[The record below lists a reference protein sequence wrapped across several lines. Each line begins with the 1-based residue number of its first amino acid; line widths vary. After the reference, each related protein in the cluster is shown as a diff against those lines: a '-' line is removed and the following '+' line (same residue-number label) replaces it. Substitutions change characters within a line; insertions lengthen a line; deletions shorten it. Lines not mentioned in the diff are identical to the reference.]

1 MTGQRRLSL
10 VALGHVGPETLK
22 RSPEVGLQCLHVC
35 SQYGGLF
42 RQFMD
47 MLIRGAGFSI
57 GPTRPPAISLMFI
70 APLLSVVVDQIHI
83 HGFAA
88 L

>member
-22 RSPEVGLQCLHVC
+22 RSLEVGLQCLHVC

-47 MLIRGAGFSI
+47 MLIRGAGFDYAGSAPI
-57 GPTRPPAISLMFI
+57 RPSAAIRPRR
-70 APLLSVVVDQIHI
+70 A
-83 HGFAA
+83 
-88 L
+88 